1 MSEKKSKSLSY
12 LLRHGA
18 RDAGVAIDSQGWVS
32 LSDATVYLNNGVSA
46 NDLVDHDDLRD
57 LVSNNDKHR
66 FEIDDEAGRPE
77 SFIRALHGHS
87 MAGIEPNLE
96 PVSSAN
102 VPYTVHGTYWSC
114 LPAILSEGLRVMG
127 RNKIHFLAGIPGRSA
142 VFSGMR
148 RSCEVVVWVDVRRA
162 EAQGIRFVRS
172 ANGVIL
178 SSGDNGV
185 IQPTYFHSVRDRRTG
200 QPVASSSGISWARA
214 SLNSSG
220 GGLSLRER
228 AAEGHRGHD
237 PAAGVRAA
245 AGHRGDAPAAGIRA
259 AGPVHRGDDP
269 AAGVRAAGPV
279 HRGHDQAAGV
289 PTLKPRGRLAST
301 QGSRRRSRSRQR
313 RRPGAPSLD
322 FIIPDLK
329 TFLRNIPEDQLV
341 LKDPEKRRIEFD
353 LGARTVG
360 DLLHAEV
367 SDFAIIGIP
376 PIPARKLLGL
386 ARKATSPPY

>member
-32 LSDATVYLNNGVSA
+32 LSDATVYLNNGDSA
-46 NDLVDHDDLRD
+46 NDFVDHDDLRD
-57 LVSNNDKHR
+57 LVANNDKQR
-66 FEIDDEAGRPE
+66 FQIAGRPPE

-127 RNKIHFLAGIPGRSA
+127 RNKIHFLAGIPGHSA

-259 AGPVHRGDDP
+259 AGPVHRG
-269 AAGVRAAGPV
+269 
-279 HRGHDQAAGV
+279 HDQAAGV

-353 LGARTVG
+353 LGAQTVG
-360 DLLHAEV
+360 DLLHAKV
-367 SDFAIIGIP
+367 SDFARIGIP